1 MCLQRLALHERPAA
15 SVRLSLAQGLIADS
29 ETDTF
34 KPPRHDSTTT
44 AERFGSDLCPGHG
57 LGGGRRWG
65 QGWHPG
71 PKRPGH
77 QQRPAFGAAQH
88 RGSGGGQSFPSF
100 RHRNPALFPRLLTQ
114 EHTGT
119 TTGIGTSWRGNPS
132 HVLCSRCNG
141 SSSSKHWQR
150 PQLSLFGRRRC
161 GRNPVIPKVLNFSA
175 IVSSPFLWTAVR
187 SGSVL
192 ASLIG
197 SKGFMQRNIF
207 ASKGTP
213 ARLPRSSHGR
223 NMDRFGLR

>member
-1 MCLQRLALHERPAA
+1 MLSVLADGVVFVCSGHSSSAAEAGLVCLQRLALHERPAA

-119 TTGIGTSWRGNPS
+119 TTGIGTHWDILEGRPFSRF
-132 HVLCSRCNG
+132 VL
-141 SSSSKHWQR
+141 
-150 PQLSLFGRRRC
+150 
-161 GRNPVIPKVLNFSA
+161 
-175 IVSSPFLWTAVR
+175 T
-187 SGSVL
+187 
-192 ASLIG
+192 
-197 SKGFMQRNIF
+197 MQRLIVF
-207 ASKGTP
+207 KALAATT
-213 ARLPRSSHGR
+213 ALA
-223 NMDRFGLR
+223 LR